1 MKIAS
6 YGLPL
11 VCGFGIAAACVGLQ
25 AQQVSPVVSEF
36 NKKARGAVQIVN
48 ISDTP
53 KFVSCRAQGFD
64 PDEHGGPRP
73 HPPEAT
79 LNVRIASERVLLG
92 PHGSKQISFD
102 ATPAAPPTWFL
113 VTCLFTPVQRNPGL
127 TVAME
132 VSSIVIVHGGQIDTR
147 DVLLSA
153 KIAGTKVVVEVK
165 NNGSGLARV
174 DSGAV
179 IGHRNEAELNSFI
192 LYPHQTRTVE
202 ADWKETSP
210 PETVRIQI
218 GKKRLEAPIN

>member
-1 MKIAS
+1 MRITT
-6 YGLPL
+6 YGLKL
-11 VCGFGIAAACVGLQ
+11 VCGFGITAVCIGAR
-25 AQQVSPVVSEF
+25 AQQVSPVISEF
-36 NKKARGAVQIVN
+36 NKKARGVVQIVN
-48 ISDTP
+48 TSDAP

-73 HPPEAT
+73 HPPEAA

-92 PHGSKQISFD
+92 PHGSRQVSFD
-102 ATPAAPPTWFL
+102 AAPAVPPAWFL
-113 VTCLFTPVQRNPGL
+113 VTCLFTPVQHKLGL

-132 VSSIVIVHGGQIDTR
+132 ISSIVIVHAGQLDTR

-153 KIAGTKVVVEVK
+153 KLVGAKVEIEVK

-174 DSGAV
+174 DSGEV
-179 IGHRNEAELNSFI
+179 VGHRKEADLNSFI
-192 LYPHQTRTVE
+192 LYPHQLRTME
-202 ADWKETSP
+202 SDWKESSP